1 MFQLLLYTLSINNNI
16 KVLENIRQGF
26 KWNIPRNKYRSEITT
41 QTKNNFDYLIDPTF
55 GNINRLFVL
64 SFKNG
69 NNDPTRNC
77 FDKYYMPLVQIKYP
91 NALND
96 SKTYFDQ
103 PVKKNK
109 KRMKHLK
116 KKEIILYKKKFIG
129 LFV

>member
-1 MFQLLLYTLSINNNI
+1 
-16 KVLENIRQGF
+16 
-26 KWNIPRNKYRSEITT
+26 
-41 QTKNNFDYLIDPTF
+41 
-55 GNINRLFVL
+55 
-64 SFKNG
+64 
-69 NNDPTRNC
+69 
-77 FDKYYMPLVQIKYP
+77 MPLVQIKYP

-116 KKEIILYKKKFIG
+116 NKEIILYKKKFIG